1 MKTAEIREK
10 FLRFFE
16 SKGHLRLPS
25 FSVVPQDDPTLL
37 FINAGM
43 TPLKPYF
50 LGKKPVFPGH
60 EGEWYRVTTCQKSVR
75 TGDIEN
81 VGRTNRHQTVFEM
94 LGNFSFGDYFKKEAI
109 EWAWEF
115 LTRPE
120 WLGLDPE
127 RIYVTIYKD
136 DDEAFAHWTRVG
148 VPPEKIHRFD
158 ADENFWPQNAPTK
171 GPNGPC
177 GPCSEIY
184 YDRGPAFGS
193 DTWADYYQTRES
205 NRFVELWNLVF
216 PQYDRKDGGV
226 LEPLPK
232 PNIDTGMGLSRV
244 AMVLQGVTDFYETD
258 EFQPLIAKIVELT
271 GVSYEG
277 PSSVAHRVIA
287 EHARA
292 VAFILSDGVH
302 FSNTGRGYVVRR
314 LLRRAVRFGY
324 LLGLHEPF
332 MYQLAEVVAEVMGGV
347 YPELKENLT
356 SVQRQIKIEEEQF
369 LRTLESGIK
378 RLDAMLANLG
388 PGDTLPGRE
397 AFTLYDTYGFPLDLT
412 IEIAAERGIQV
423 DTEGFEQALE
433 EQQERARAAA
443 TFSKELFMKSN
454 EALAALA
461 ADYGGTKFVGYEDL
475 EAQAQVKLL
484 LVGEQ
489 TIEEAPAGTE
499 VQVVL
504 DKTPFYAEGG
514 GQVGDAG
521 VLEWEGGWAKVA
533 TTRKNPDGIFLH
545 MARVEEGSLKAGTVV
560 RALVDAHRRDTE
572 KNHTA
577 THLLHAAL
585 RAVLG
590 PHVQQ
595 RGSYVG
601 PDRLRFDFSQFEPI
615 SPKDLARVELLV
627 NRWIQADF
635 PVSYTYKPLE
645 EARKEGAMALFG
657 EKYGDVVRVV
667 SVEGAVDNV
676 TSKELCGGCHVRRTG
691 EIGALVIVAEE
702 SVAAGVRRIE
712 ALTGT
717 GAIRYVREML
727 DRVGG
732 LARELGTSPEHLRER
747 VNKLQDEL
755 KAREKEVEKLKLELA
770 RAQLGGT
777 AAVALKEAGGY
788 RFLAVKLEGLE
799 AGALRG
805 AADELL
811 DRHQAD
817 LVAVGSGQNLVIKV
831 SKAAQERGLDAGVV
845 MKQLSAAAG
854 GRGGGKG
861 PLAQGGGF
869 DLDKA
874 FGALEQALG

>member
-184 YDRGPAFGS
+184 YDRGPAFGN

-388 PGDTLPGRE
+388 PGDTLSGRE

-423 DTEGFEQALE
+423 DTEGFEKALE

-443 TFSKELFMKSN
+443 AFSKELFKKSN

-461 ADYGGTKFVGYEDL
+461 ADYGGTKFVGYESL
-475 EAQAQVKLL
+475 EATAQVKLL

-489 TIEEAPAGTE
+489 TLEEAPAGTE

-504 DKTPFYAEGG
+504 DRTPFYAEGG

-533 TTRKNPDGIFLH
+533 TTQKNPDGIFLH

-777 AAVALKEAGGY
+777 AAVALKEANGY
-788 RFLAVKLEGLE
+788 RYLAVKLEGLE

-805 AADELL
+805 AADELMEKH
-811 DRHQAD
+811 RAD

-831 SKAAQERGLDAGVV
+831 SKAAQERGLDAGMV
-845 MKQLSAAAG
+845 MKRLSAAAG

>member
-184 YDRGPAFGS
+184 YDRGPAFGN

-388 PGDTLPGRE
+388 PGDTLSGRE

-423 DTEGFEQALE
+423 DTEGFEKALE

-443 TFSKELFMKSN
+443 AFSKELFKKSN

-461 ADYGGTKFVGYEDL
+461 ADYGGTKFVGYESL
-475 EAQAQVKLL
+475 EATAQVKLL

-489 TIEEAPAGTE
+489 TLEEAPAGTE

-504 DKTPFYAEGG
+504 DRTPFYAEGG

-533 TTRKNPDGIFLH
+533 TTQKNPDGIFLH

-717 GAIRYVREML
+717 GATQYVREML

-805 AADELL
+805 AADELMEKH
-811 DRHQAD
+811 RAD

-831 SKAAQERGLDAGVV
+831 SKAAQERGLDAGMV
-845 MKQLSAAAG
+845 MKRLSAAAG

>member
-184 YDRGPAFGS
+184 YDRGPAFGN

-244 AMVLQGVTDFYETD
+244 AMVMQGVTDFYETD

-388 PGDTLPGRE
+388 PGDTLSGRE

-423 DTEGFEQALE
+423 DTEGFEKALE

-443 TFSKELFMKSN
+443 AFSKELFKKSN

-461 ADYGGTKFVGYEDL
+461 ADYGGTKFVGYESL
-475 EAQAQVKLL
+475 EATAQVKLL

-489 TIEEAPAGTE
+489 TLEEAPAGTE

-504 DKTPFYAEGG
+504 DRTPFYAEGG

-545 MARVEEGSLKAGTVV
+545 MARVEEGTLKAGTVV

-805 AADELL
+805 AADELMEKH
-811 DRHQAD
+811 RAD

-831 SKAAQERGLDAGVV
+831 SKAAQERGLDAGMV
-845 MKQLSAAAG
+845 MKRLSAAAG

>member
-184 YDRGPAFGS
+184 YDRGPAFGN

-388 PGDTLPGRE
+388 PGDTLSGRE

-423 DTEGFEQALE
+423 DTEGFEKALE

-443 TFSKELFMKSN
+443 AFSKELFKKSN

-521 VLEWEGGWAKVA
+521 VLEWEGGWAKVS
-533 TTRKNPDGIFLH
+533 TTQKNPDGIFLH

-755 KAREKEVEKLKLELA
+755 KAREKEVEKLRLELA

-805 AADELL
+805 AADELMEKH
-811 DRHQAD
+811 RAD